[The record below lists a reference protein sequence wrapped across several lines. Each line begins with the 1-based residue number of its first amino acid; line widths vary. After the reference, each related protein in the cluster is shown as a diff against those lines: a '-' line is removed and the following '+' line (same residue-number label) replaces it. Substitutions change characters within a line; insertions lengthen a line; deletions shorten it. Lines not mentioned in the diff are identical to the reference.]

1 MTKKSGLADSPFF
14 ANPPSTR
21 IEAISEV
28 NTRTPERTPERANVR
43 TPERRNTRTGER
55 KIIRHSFNIY
65 QDQLEALKR
74 LVARKTLQSETASL
88 SDLVRDAL
96 DTFLNKQS

>member
-1 MTKKSGLADSPFF
+1 MSTRSGLADSPFF
-14 ANPPSTR
+14 TKTVTPPPKSEAN
-21 IEAISEV
+21 A
-28 NTRTPERTPERANVR
+28 RTPVR
-43 TPERRNTRTGER
+43 TPERVNTRTHERQNTRTGER

-74 LVARKTLQSETASL
+74 MVARKTLQSETANL

-96 DTFLNKQS
+96 DTLLNKQA

>member
-14 ANPPSTR
+14 TNPPSPQT
-21 IEAISEV
+21 EANSEA
-28 NTRTPERTPERANVR
+28 NTRTPVR
-43 TPERRNTRTGER
+43 TPERVNTRTGERLNARTGER

-74 LVARKTLQSETASL
+74 MVARKTLQSESVNL
-88 SDLVRDAL
+88 SDLVREAL
-96 DTFLNKQS
+96 DTFLNKQT